1 MNAGSGGAGA
11 VGAGLGAAPE
21 AVRAGR
27 GTPAEAGR
35 GDAADV
41 ELRHL
46 RALVAIDAEGTVT
59 DAAIALGVSQP
70 ALSRTLRQL
79 ESRLSTRLVDRSTR
93 HVALTDA
100 GRRLVEHA
108 HRILRLVDDALAETA
123 ADGRPLRIGFAWSAL
138 GRYTVPLL
146 RAWRE
151 NRPDTAAQV
160 LRRDDPQAAL
170 RRGEVDL
177 ALLRTEPVPDSDL
190 VCVPL
195 LRERRVAALA
205 VDHTLAGQQAVR
217 LEELSYEP
225 VVICSTAATTAAH
238 LWPTGRRPHT
248 FEVPGVDEWLTTIAT
263 GEAVGVTA
271 ESAGHSHPHPGV
283 RYVPLTD
290 APSVTVHLV
299 HPRVP
304 RHPATA
310 EFLDHIRMLLAEAT
324 RTESPETTGLPYSQ
338 RIPWIPGGGSK
349 SMYWK

>member
-1 MNAGSGGAGA
+1 MRTLEPPGVHREMSDTQCLCFLVMNAGSG
-11 VGAGLGAAPE
+11 AAA
-21 AVRAGR
+21 AVR
-27 GTPAEAGR
+27 AGR

-46 RALVAIDAEGTVT
+46 RALVAIDAEGTLT

-70 ALSRTLRQL
+70 ALSRTLRQM
-79 ESRLSTRLVDRSTR
+79 ESRLSTRLVDRTTR

-100 GRRLVEHA
+100 GRRLVDHA
-108 HRILRLVDDALAETA
+108 HHILRLVDDALAETA

-151 NRPDTAAQV
+151 SRPDTAAQV

-170 RRGEVDL
+170 RRGEVDV
-177 ALLRTEPVPDSDL
+177 ALVRTEPVPDSDL

-205 VDHTLAGQQAVR
+205 VDHALADQEAVC
-217 LEELSYEP
+217 LEELSNEP

-271 ESAGHSHPHPGV
+271 ESAGHSHPHPAV

-310 EFLDHIRMLLAEAT
+310 EFLDHIRLLLAGAT
-324 RTESPETTGLPYSQ
+324 RAGRP
-338 RIPWIPGGGSK
+338 
-349 SMYWK
+349 